1 MTIGTPASLF
11 SPSQS
16 VSTGTTYASPSFTP
30 TSGAVCFISGYI
42 REDVASAAAP
52 TVSLSQT
59 HSGSWSWS
67 SHTRQNSQ
75 TQRRRSF
82 VFWSLVPSSPG
93 SGTVTITASAAVDQ
107 WTLCGWEVS
116 SASSTITNVDSN
128 PSTSTSPTQNLLS
141 APASTSLVFGT
152 LYMSGD
158 SDGATPGA
166 GFTELFDV
174 IPGVVP
180 NSYQVQYRTGT
191 TSSAVS
197 WSDASTSNITVVL
210 EVTESVSSSAVV
222 PPLLRR
228 NRLALRPVRLED

>member
-1 MTIGTPASLF
+1 MPIGTPTSLF
-11 SPSQS
+11 TPSQS
-16 VSTGTTYASPSFTP
+16 VTVGTTSTTPSFTP
-30 TSGAVCFISGYI
+30 TAGSVCFISGYI
-42 REDVASAAAP
+42 REDVASGAAP

-59 HSGSWSWS
+59 HAGLWSWS

-116 SASSTITNVDSN
+116 GASATITNVDSN
-128 PSTSTSPTQNLLS
+128 PSTSTTPTQNLLS
-141 APASTSLVFGT
+141 APASTSLTFGT

-158 SDGATPGA
+158 IDGATPGS
-166 GFTELFDV
+166 GFTELLEV
-174 IPGVVP
+174 VPGVVT
-180 NSYQVQYRTGT
+180 NAYQVQYRGSS

-197 WSDASTSNITVVL
+197 WSGAATSNIAIVL
-210 EVTESVSSSAVV
+210 EVTATPDAGI
-222 PPLLRR
+222 PPSMLKRRRLR
-228 NRLALRPVRLED
+228 LRPVYLED